1 MILEARARKVGKLAD
16 HLARIGRDANKRVA
30 VRAAFVRNC
39 PVDITETLR
48 LCAAFSRTVS
58 GVSRDFVHLKISP
71 NHELSDEELDATLAA
86 YESEYGI
93 PLTTPRHVTQHWKGD
108 RPSHFHVIYG
118 MVDPK
123 SGKALRLWK
132 SFERDEAI
140 ARSLE
145 VRFGEPITA
154 STRAERVAE
163 LLLERGEHAAAD
175 AVLAGAR
182 AERHRNADKAERAQA
197 TRRKADIKEID
208 GRLLALWR
216 HCGADL
222 KAFIIGLENA
232 EFQAAHGDKV
242 VMLIDLQSGEETA
255 LAKHLNRVTKAAGR
269 PALVKERAVR
279 ELVGDVAGLA
289 EVRAAVAAQAPRRAR
304 DAVAREF
311 DLFWK
316 ELAIDEDGIAEN
328 DDRAKRVREKSRRPE
343 IAVDPVE
350 ARVRILADY
359 RRRDRIRRARV
370 ARAFLMARVLGSR
383 DVRRLAFFLAGAG
396 AIMTGAGLVTA
407 LAAAGIAI
415 SVLPTYE
422 KAHRTRRQVR
432 EEREVDFRNVRK
444 ELALAAEAARV
455 RQETEAWARM
465 QAQAR
470 LRPRAASFEM
480 SRERAWAA
488 EAARVRQASEARARA
503 QAQSLMRSQVE
514 IDRLRWYEL
523 MARSRGN
530 DLATAARN
538 VAMEEA
544 SIRARIATRPDSRAG
559 DHRGRDR

>member
-16 HLARIGRDANKRVA
+16 HLARIGSDANKRVA

-39 PVDITETLR
+39 SVDITETLR
-48 LCAAFSRTVS
+48 LCAAFSRTVR
-58 GVSRDFVHLKISP
+58 GVSRDFLHLKISP
-71 NHELSDEELDATLAA
+71 NHELSDEELKAALAA

-118 MVDPK
+118 MVDPA

-163 LLLERGEHAAAD
+163 LLLERGERAAAD
-175 AVLAGAR
+175 AVLAGPR
-182 AERHRNADKAERAQA
+182 AERHRNSDKAERAQA
-197 TRRKADIKEID
+197 TRRKADLKEID

-216 HCGADL
+216 HCGGDL
-222 KAFIIGLENA
+222 KAFIIGLASA
-232 EFQAAHGDKV
+232 EFLVAQGDKV

-255 LAKHLNRVTKAAGR
+255 LAKHLNRVTKAVGQ
-269 PALVKERAVR
+269 PALVKERDVR
-279 ELVGDVAGLA
+279 ELFGDLPGLA
-289 EVRAAVAAQAPRRAR
+289 EVRSAVAAEAPRRAR
-304 DAVAREF
+304 DAVAREL

-316 ELAIDEDGIAEN
+316 ESATDEDGIAED
-328 DDRAKRVREKSRRPE
+328 DDRVKRAREKSRRPE

-350 ARVRILADY
+350 ARAHILADY

-383 DVRRLAFFLAGAG
+383 DVRRFAFFLACAG
-396 AIMTGAGLVTA
+396 AIMTGAGLVAA

-415 SVLPTYE
+415 SALPTYK
-422 KAHRTRRQVR
+422 KAQRTQRQVR
-432 EEREVDFRNVRK
+432 EEREVDFRDVKK
-444 ELALAAEAARV
+444 EFALAAKAARV
-455 RQETEAWARM
+455 RQEKEAWARM
-465 QAQAR
+465 QAQSR
-470 LRPRAASFEM
+470 LRFRAASLEM
-480 SRERAWAA
+480 SRGRAQAA
-488 EAARVRQASEARARA
+488 EAARIRQANEARA
-503 QAQSLMRSQVE
+503 QAQALMRSQFE
-514 IDRLRWYEL
+514 IDRLRWHEL
-523 MARSRGN
+523 MARSRVN

-538 VAMEEA
+538 VAMAEA
-544 SIRARIATRPDSRAG
+544 SIRARTATRRDSRAV
-559 DHRGRDR
+559 DHRGSGR

>member
-39 PVDITETLR
+39 PVEITETLR

-71 NHELSDEELDATLAA
+71 NHELGDEELEATLAA

-93 PLTTPRHVTQHWKGD
+93 PLTTPRHLTQHWKGN

-118 MVDPK
+118 MVDPAT
-123 SGKALRLWK
+123 GKALRLWK

-163 LLLERGEHAAAD
+163 LLLERGERAAAD
-175 AVLAGAR
+175 AVLAGPR
-182 AERHRNADKAERAQA
+182 TERHRNSDKAERAQA
-197 TRRKADIKEID
+197 TRRKTDLKEID
-208 GRLLALWR
+208 GRILALWR
-216 HCGADL
+216 HCGRDL
-222 KAFIIGLENA
+222 KAFIIGLESA
-232 EFQAAHGDKV
+232 EFLVAQGEKV

-255 LAKHLNRVTKAAGR
+255 LAKHLNRVTKAAGQ

-279 ELVGDVAGLA
+279 ELVGDLPGLA
-289 EVRAAVAAQAPRRAR
+289 EVRAAVAAEAPRRASN
-304 DAVAREF
+304 AVAREF

-316 ELAIDEDGIAEN
+316 ESAIDEDGIAED
-328 DDRAKRVREKSRRPE
+328 DDRVKRAREKSRRPE

-350 ARVRILADY
+350 ARAHILADY

-396 AIMTGAGLVTA
+396 AIMTGAGLVAA
-407 LAAAGIAI
+407 LAATGIAI
-415 SVLPTYE
+415 SALPTYE
-422 KAHRTRRQVR
+422 KARRTQRQVR
-432 EEREVDFRNVRK
+432 KEREVDFWDVRK
-444 ELALAAEAARV
+444 ELALAAQAARV
-455 RQETEAWARM
+455 RQEKEAWARM
-465 QAQAR
+465 QAQSR
-470 LRPRAASFEM
+470 LRSRAAFLEM
-480 SRERAWAA
+480 SRGRAQAE
-488 EAARVRQASEARARA
+488 EAARVRQANEVRARA
-503 QAQSLMRSQVE
+503 QAQAHMRSQVE

-523 MARSRGN
+523 MARSRVN
-530 DLATAARN
+530 DLAMAARN

-544 SIRARIATRPDSRAG
+544 SIRARTATRPDSHAG
-559 DHRGRDR
+559 DHRGPGR